1 MKACNAIIQTPRPH
15 RPRHRE
21 GRGLGTHALKAVT
34 SRAALPLKGKPR
46 KNRILAEPRASAVV
60 LKVHGLCGENSFP
73 RVCDSAVLDT
83 RLTYWWPAL
92 QPHTASGHTGQTSP
106 GHCLRINTNLSL
118 PFPQV
123 ATAYTSRSCS
133 ISI

>member
-60 LKVHGLCGENSFP
+60 LKVHGLWERIPSL
-73 RVCDSAVLDT
+73 VSVTVLSWTHD
-83 RLTYWWPAL
+83 
-92 QPHTASGHTGQTSP
+92 
-106 GHCLRINTNLSL
+106 
-118 PFPQV
+118 
-123 ATAYTSRSCS
+123 
-133 ISI
+133 